1 MPIFN
6 PYPDPAQS
14 KPLATSLSDPFM
26 GVDYLSTSSAC
37 DCTGLIPGIA
47 GSEEEIDNYLD
58 LYPYLPPEV
67 KVSDISRE

>member
-14 KPLATSLSDPFM
+14 KPLTTSLPDSFM
-26 GVDYLSTSSAC
+26 EEDYLRTSSAC
-37 DCTGLIPGIA
+37 DCTGLIPGVA
-47 GSEEEIDNYLD
+47 SSEEEVDNYLD

-67 KVSDISRE
+67 KKSDISRE